1 MLMTTLIRNALIAT
15 PCKSLLL
22 ALSILGVS
30 LQAHAQTTVDDA
42 WVRATVA
49 GQPATGAFMNIT
61 SSTGGKLVEV
71 SSPAAKDVQIHQMSM
86 KNDVMSMNRVKSI
99 DLPAGK
105 TVVLDSNGYHVMLM
119 GLVAQVKEGDQVPL
133 TLTVEDEK
141 GVKESIKI
149 SAPVKALTAQGHS
162 GHGDHSGH

>member
-1 MLMTTLIRNALIAT
+1 MNALIRNALNVT

-22 ALSILGVS
+22 ALSVLGTS
-30 LQAHAQTTVDDA
+30 LSAQAQTTVDDA

-61 SSTGGKLVEV
+61 STTSGKLVEV
-71 SSPAAKDVQIHQMSM
+71 SSPAAKTVQIHQMSM
-86 KNDVMSMNRVKSI
+86 KNDVMSMQQVKSI

-105 TVVLDSNGYHVMLM
+105 TVTLDSDGYHVMLM
-119 GLVAQVKEGDQVPL
+119 GLVAQVKEGDKVPL
-133 TLTVEDEK
+133 TLTVENDK
-141 GVKESIKI
+141 GVRESIQVV
-149 SAPVKALTAQGHS
+149 APARALTTQGHS

>member
-86 KNDVMSMNRVKSI
+86 KNDVMNMQQVKSI

-141 GVKESIKI
+141 GVKESIKV
-149 SAPVKALTAQGHS
+149 SAPVRALTAQGHS